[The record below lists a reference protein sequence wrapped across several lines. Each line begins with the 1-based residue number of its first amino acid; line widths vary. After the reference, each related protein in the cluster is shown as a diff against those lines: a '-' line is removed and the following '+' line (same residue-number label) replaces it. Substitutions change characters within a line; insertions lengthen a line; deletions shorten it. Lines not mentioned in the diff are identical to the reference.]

1 MPGFAPSLQPNLSC
15 CYSWMVGP
23 PRVASSSMLT
33 ALQITRLQD
42 QATLRWH
49 QDLAASAPL
58 TPAVSETPAASADMI
73 ELALAHHRANF
84 DLWHEE
90 DKVREPGA
98 TDTSIASLKRSIDA
112 LNQKRN
118 DLVEALDRTLLAEA
132 GVQNPAAPLHS
143 ESPGLILDRLSVLAL
158 KLYHTA
164 EEAHRA
170 TASEAH
176 RQRNLARLDL
186 LREQRDDLA
195 SCLDELWQQ
204 TLAGRRRFKLYRQLK
219 MYNDPDLNP
228 AVYVH
233 KSGA

>member
-1 MPGFAPSLQPNLSC
+1 MF
-15 CYSWMVGP
+15 
-23 PRVASSSMLT
+23 T
-33 ALQITRLQD
+33 ALEITRLHD

-49 QDLAASAPL
+49 QDPAAPVPL
-58 TPAVSETPAASADMI
+58 GPVASETPAASADLI

-90 DKVREPGA
+90 DKAREPGA
-98 TDTSIASLKRSIDA
+98 SDAAIARVKRSIDSF
-112 LNQKRN
+112 NQTRN
-118 DLVEALDRTLLAEA
+118 DLVEALDRTLLAAA
-132 GVQNPAAPLHS
+132 GAQNTAAPLHS

-164 EEAHRA
+164 EEAHRT

-186 LREQRDDLA
+186 LREQRADLA
-195 SCLDELWQQ
+195 ACLDELWQQ
-204 TLAGRRRFKLYRQLK
+204 VLAGRRRFKLYRQLK

-228 AVYVH
+228 AVYAH

>member
-1 MPGFAPSLQPNLSC
+1 
-15 CYSWMVGP
+15 
-23 PRVASSSMLT
+23 
-33 ALQITRLQD
+33 
-42 QATLRWH
+42 
-49 QDLAASAPL
+49 
-58 TPAVSETPAASADMI
+58 MI

-98 TDTSIASLKRSIDA
+98 TDTGIASLKRCIDA

-118 DLVEALDRTLLAEA
+118 DLVEALDRTLLVAA
-132 GVQNPAAPLHS
+132 GAQNPAAPLHS
-143 ESPGLILDRLSVLAL
+143 ESPGLILDRLSVVAL

-164 EEAHRA
+164 EEAHRT

-195 SCLDELWQQ
+195 ACLDELWQQ
-204 TLAGRRRFKLYRQLK
+204 TLAGHRRFKLYRQFK

-228 AVYVH
+228 AVYAH
-233 KSGA
+233 KTGT

>member
-1 MPGFAPSLQPNLSC
+1 
-15 CYSWMVGP
+15 
-23 PRVASSSMLT
+23 
-33 ALQITRLQD
+33 
-42 QATLRWH
+42 
-49 QDLAASAPL
+49 
-58 TPAVSETPAASADMI
+58 MI

-98 TDTSIASLKRSIDA
+98 KDAAIARVKRSIDA

-118 DLVEALDRTLLAEA
+118 DLVEALDRTLLVAA
-132 GVQNPAAPLHS
+132 GAQNPAAPLHS

-164 EEAHRA
+164 EEAHRT
-170 TASEAH
+170 TASE
-176 RQRNLARLDL
+176 ARLDL
-186 LREQRDDLA
+186 LREQRADLA
-195 SCLDELWQQ
+195 ACLDELWQQ

>member
-1 MPGFAPSLQPNLSC
+1 
-15 CYSWMVGP
+15 
-23 PRVASSSMLT
+23 MLT

-98 TDTSIASLKRSIDA
+98 KDTIIASLKRSIDA

-164 EEAHRA
+164 EEAHRT

>member
-1 MPGFAPSLQPNLSC
+1 
-15 CYSWMVGP
+15 
-23 PRVASSSMLT
+23 MLT
-33 ALQITRLQD
+33 ALEITRLQD

-49 QDLAASAPL
+49 QDPPAPVPL
-58 TPAVSETPAASADMI
+58 IPAASETSTPSVSLI

-90 DKVREPGA
+90 DKAREPGA
-98 TDTSIASLKRSIDA
+98 SDAAIARVKRSIDSF
-112 LNQKRN
+112 NQTRN
-118 DLVEALDRTLLAEA
+118 DLVEAIDRLLLAAA

-158 KLYHTA
+158 KIYHTA
-164 EEAHRA
+164 EEAHRT

-195 SCLDELWQQ
+195 ACLDELWQQ
-204 TLAGRRRFKLYRQLK
+204 TLAGHRRFKLYRQFK

-228 AVYVH
+228 AVYAH
-233 KSGA
+233 KTGT

>member
-1 MPGFAPSLQPNLSC
+1 
-15 CYSWMVGP
+15 
-23 PRVASSSMLT
+23 MLT
-33 ALQITRLQD
+33 ALQITRLHD

-49 QDLAASAPL
+49 QDPAAPNPLA
-58 TPAVSETPAASADMI
+58 PAASADLI

-90 DKVREPGA
+90 DKVREPDA
-98 TDTSIASLKRSIDA
+98 CDASIARLKRAIDT
-112 LNQKRN
+112 LNQTRN
-118 DLVEALDRTLLAEA
+118 DLVEALDRLLLAAA
-132 GVQNPAAPLHS
+132 GTQNPAAPLHS

-164 EEAHRA
+164 EEAHRT

-186 LREQRDDLA
+186 LREQRGDLA
-195 SCLDELWQQ
+195 ACLDRLWQDV
-204 TLAGRRRFKLYRQLK
+204 LAGRRRFKLYRQLK

-228 AVYVH
+228 AVYTRKTGV
-233 KSGA
+233 

>member
-1 MPGFAPSLQPNLSC
+1 
-15 CYSWMVGP
+15 
-23 PRVASSSMLT
+23 MLT
-33 ALQITRLQD
+33 ALEIPRLHD

-49 QDLAASAPL
+49 QDPRAHVASANP
-58 TPAVSETPAASADMI
+58 TASAELAD
-73 ELALAHHRANF
+73 LALAHHRANF

-98 TDTSIASLKRSIDA
+98 SDAAIARLKRSIDA

-118 DLVEALDRTLLAEA
+118 DLVEAIDRAFLAAA
-132 GVQNPAAPLHS
+132 GAQNPAAPLHS

-164 EEAHRA
+164 EEGRRP

-186 LREQRDDLA
+186 LREQRADLA
-195 SCLDELWQQ
+195 ACLDELWQQ
-204 TLAGRRRFKLYRQLK
+204 VLAGRRRFKLYRQLK
-219 MYNDPDLNP
+219 MYNDPGLNP
-228 AVYVH
+228 AVYAH
-233 KSGA
+233 KPDA

>member
-1 MPGFAPSLQPNLSC
+1 
-15 CYSWMVGP
+15 
-23 PRVASSSMLT
+23 MLT
-33 ALQITRLQD
+33 ALEITRLHD
-42 QATLRWH
+42 EATLRWH
-49 QDLAASAPL
+49 QDPRAHVASANP
-58 TPAVSETPAASADMI
+58 TASAELAD
-73 ELALAHHRANF
+73 LALAHHRANF

-98 TDTSIASLKRSIDA
+98 ADAAIARLKRSIDA

-118 DLVEALDRTLLAEA
+118 DLVEAIDRTLLVAA
-132 GVQNPAAPLHS
+132 GAQNPAAPLHS

-164 EEAHRA
+164 EEAHRT

-186 LREQRDDLA
+186 LREQREDLA
-195 SCLDELWQQ
+195 ACLDTLWQQ
-204 TLAGRRRFKLYRQLK
+204 VLAGHRRFKLYRQLK

-228 AVYVH
+228 SVYVH
-233 KSGA
+233 KSGT